1 MSSAAD
7 IAKTLHGSRNGDGF
21 LCRCPVPG
29 HGKGRGDRSPSLS
42 ISDGK
47 SSLLV
52 HCFAGCDAR
61 EVFAELRRR
70 GLLDDRPQEAAT
82 KPRRRPVAPA
92 IHEPEAKALA
102 LWKGAERLPWTL
114 AGQYLRARGIAIEA
128 LPSLRFLS
136 DAEYL
141 SGRVHLPAMVAA
153 VQAPDRRIIAI
164 QLTFIDPRGDR
175 KAQVATPRRTI
186 GALGYGAVRLGP
198 AGEVLGLAEGV
209 ETGLSAMQIFRIPVW
224 CSLGAGRLHTV
235 AVPEA
240 VRELHV
246 FADDDDPGRAAAE
259 RAVIAHW
266 HRKVIVH
273 YPPLGCN
280 DWNDALAQKASAA

>member
-1 MSSAAD
+1 MMSGASD
-7 IAKTLHGSRNGDGF
+7 IAKTLRGSRNGNGF

-47 SSLLV
+47 SGLLV

-70 GLLDDRPQEAAT
+70 GLLDDRPQDVAT
-82 KPRRRPVAPA
+82 KPQRRPAAPA
-92 IHEPEAKALA
+92 IHEPDPKALA
-102 LWKGAERLPWTL
+102 LWEAAQRLRWAP
-114 AGQYLRARGIAIEA
+114 YLKDRSIAIQA
-128 LPSLRFLS
+128 PPSLRFLPS
-136 DAEYL
+136 TEYL
-141 SGRVHLPAMVAA
+141 SGRVYLPAMVAA
-153 VQAPDRRIIAI
+153 VQAPDRRIIAV

-186 GALGYGAVRLGP
+186 GALGVGAVRLGP
-198 AGEVLGLAEGV
+198 ASEILGLAEGV
-209 ETGLSAMQIFRIPVW
+209 ESGLSSMEIFDIPVW
-224 CSLGAGRLHTV
+224 CSLGAGRMHNV
-235 AVPEA
+235 AIPDN
-240 VRELHV
+240 VRELHI
-246 FADDDDPGRAAAE
+246 FADDDEPGHAAAQ
-259 RAVIAHW
+259 RVVTAHW

-280 DWNDALAQKASAA
+280 DWNDALAQKVSAA